1 MELVHKGEGSDLI
14 KVMPKAPTY
23 LSPSAKRHYKK
34 IAKILIASDLLKEK
48 YLTML
53 EILAQNKSQH
63 EFALREINRKNKKLN
78 GSGYI
83 QSFKSGA
90 NNITAEVTLKEK
102 AEKAMLQ
109 CIKQFGL
116 DPKSE
121 KELNLEPS
129 NQTDLLQA
137 LGLAK

>member
-14 KVMPKAPTY
+14 KVMPKPPTY
-23 LSPSAKRHYKK
+23 FSPSAKRHFKK
-34 IAKILIASDLLKEK
+34 LAKILIASELLKEK
-48 YLTML
+48 HLSTL
-53 EILAQNKSQH
+53 EILAQNKGQH
-63 EFALREINRKNKKLN
+63 EFALREINRKNKHRN

-83 QSFKSGA
+83 QTFTSGA

-121 KELNLEPS
+121 KELNLEPA
-129 NQTDLLQA
+129 NQTNLLEA